1 MIEVASKQVA
11 AISAKDG
18 IIWKFIPVTT
28 LHFGVPWEATVSVE
42 QHLKCVLDE
51 AKIIP
56 TVEEFTTVIC
66 QVEAG
71 LNSRPLVL
79 TSNNSADL
87 EAVTPSPF

>member
-11 AISAKDG
+11 AISVKDG

-28 LHFGVPWEATVSVE
+28 PHFGVPWEATASVE
-42 QHLKCVLDE
+42 QLKCVLDE

-56 TVEEFTTVIC
+56 TVEEFTTVMC